1 MVALYGYYGYGYYY
15 DPMYILII
23 ISCVIA
29 LIAQVKVKST
39 FNKYSR
45 VSSSKGMTGA
55 MVAEQLLRSQGIY
68 DVSIQRVSGSLT
80 DNYDPRTKVLSL
92 SEDVYGVNSVSAVSV
107 ACHEAGHAI
116 QHARGYIPLK
126 IRNGIV
132 PVVNFASKLTWP
144 LLLIGIVLLAAG
156 SFEMSYWGNMLFNIG
171 VIAFIAIIVFHL
183 ITLPVEFNA
192 SHRAIVQMEQLA
204 LVAPEDI
211 VGSKKVLRAAA
222 MTYIAALAVA
232 VANLLRIL
240 AIRGRSD

>member
-1 MVALYGYYGYGYYY
+1 MFFYY
-15 DPMYILII
+15 DTSIIILIPAMI
-23 ISCVIA
+23 FA
-29 LIAQVKVKST
+29 LVAQATVKRS
-39 FNKYSR
+39 FSR
-45 VSSSKGMTGA
+45 YGKVRNGRNMTGA
-55 MVAEQLLRSQGIY
+55 EAARRVLDANGLR
-68 DVSIQRVSGSLT
+68 DVVIRQIGGSLT

-107 ACHEAGHAI
+107 ACHEAGHAM

-144 LLLIGIVLLAAG
+144 LLFIGILLLAAG
-156 SFEMSYWGNMLFNIG
+156 NSYEMSYWGNTLFNIG
-171 VIAFIAIIVFHL
+171 VIAFIAIIIFHL

-192 SHRAIVQMEQLA
+192 SHRAIVQMEELA

>member
-1 MVALYGYYGYGYYY
+1 MFFYY
-15 DPMYILII
+15 DTSIIILIPAMI
-23 ISCVIA
+23 FA
-29 LIAQVKVKST
+29 MAAQGMVKSN
-39 FNKYSR
+39 FSR
-45 VSSSKGMTGA
+45 YGKVRNGRNMTGA
-55 MVAEQLLRSQGIY
+55 EAARRVLDENGLRDVAVRQIR
-68 DVSIQRVSGSLT
+68 GSLT

-116 QHARGYIPLK
+116 QHARGSIPLK

>member
-1 MVALYGYYGYGYYY
+1 
-15 DPMYILII
+15 
-23 ISCVIA
+23 
-29 LIAQVKVKST
+29 
-39 FNKYSR
+39 
-45 VSSSKGMTGA
+45 
-55 MVAEQLLRSQGIY
+55 
-68 DVSIQRVSGSLT
+68 
-80 DNYDPRTKVLSL
+80 
-92 SEDVYGVNSVSAVSV
+92 
-107 ACHEAGHAI
+107 
-116 QHARGYIPLK
+116 
-126 IRNGIV
+126 
-132 PVVNFASKLTWP
+132 
-144 LLLIGIVLLAAG
+144 
-156 SFEMSYWGNMLFNIG
+156 MSYWGNLLFNIG